1 MKLIENTSELIS
13 FCQELN
19 RKPFIAVDLEF
30 LREKSLLRQTL
41 PDSGRRAGHSR
52 HH

>member
-30 LREKSLLRQTL
+30 LREKSYYAKLCLIRS
-41 PDSGRRAGHSR
+41 PRRTQPPH
-52 HH
+52 